1 MSNTMKFKTR
11 LVAAALSAVWLS
23 GCGSLMRSDYQA
35 PAVQVPANWQQ
46 MQVAGDVSM
55 DLGGWRLTTQ
65 RLINTLLRCWLK
77 TTI

>member
-1 MSNTMKFKTR
+1 MKFKTR

-55 DLGGWRLTTQ
+55 D
-65 RLINTLLRCWLK
+65 
-77 TTI
+77 